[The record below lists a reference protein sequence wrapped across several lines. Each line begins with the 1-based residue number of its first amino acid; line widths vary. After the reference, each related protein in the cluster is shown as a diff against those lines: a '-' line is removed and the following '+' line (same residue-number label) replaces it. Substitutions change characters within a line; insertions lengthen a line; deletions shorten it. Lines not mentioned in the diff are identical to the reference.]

1 MDGKKTRKREEF
13 RSRRP
18 SSERERERERGAA
31 LFGLLENAAWQNANY
46 LALFPAC
53 KDACKKR
60 GQRRP
65 LVPYSYVFPSSLR
78 LPLPPRERCS
88 LTRRLQFLSLLASSI
103 PLFLFLFKQA
113 AFNSRIFVHF
123 RGLSSLRPNFG
134 FVWKFTEGAALN
146 VFLNKQQD
154 FQDNSG
160 IRFENRDRRSNTSVL
175 VDRFFEFSSVR
186 QTKSSKRSEL
196 IKFRATRNVIET
208 LGRFCMQSCGHK
220 FPVFDRFH
228 DEECNDV
235 FEGGE
240 RNRSHVS
247 PSLSSNYPVPSVPR
261 MHGIWLNSVVS
272 RLLSTTFSFTR
283 ASEIR
288 RSLPL
293 CWLTANDCI
302 IDRPLLFDRRPRY
315 NLCVLQSS
323 KISNKLI

>member
-1 MDGKKTRKREEF
+1 MAKR
-13 RSRRP
+13 R
-18 SSERERERERGAA
+18 ERERNFEAGVLLQRERERGREEQHFSVSSRTPPGKMLIISRCFLRVKMHAKKGA
-31 LFGLLENAAWQNANY
+31 SDDLSFHIHTFSPPPFDCPFLLA
-46 LALFPAC
+46 
-53 KDACKKR
+53 
-60 GQRRP
+60 
-65 LVPYSYVFPSSLR
+65 
-78 LPLPPRERCS
+78 RCS

-323 KISNKLI
+323 KISNKLNI